1 MVLNIDRLI
10 GLFVY
15 LALGIVQW
23 AAVAAALGDGLGLP
37 AFLAAVLGFLV
48 GLAPGLGTI
57 AAVVSGVLV
66 WGWSWPSVVCL
77 LAAALIAIGLVH
89 PALLDASWIQRAGAR
104 PARRL
109 AVRVRRRLP
118 PLLGHRPD
126 PAEEPGR
133 SGGEIRDPA

>member
-1 MVLNIDRLI
+1 MALDEFTQMTLTGLN
-10 GLFVY
+10 
-15 LALGIVQW
+15 
-23 AAVAAALGDGLGLP
+23 LGLMY
-37 AFLAAVLGFLV
+37 
-48 GLAPGLGTI
+48 
-57 AAVVSGVLV
+57 
-66 WGWSWPSVVCL
+66 
-77 LAAALIAIGLVH
+77 ALIAIGLVH